1 MKLEEKTK
9 KKDEQGLII
18 KKYQQYLKL
27 EKSLSK
33 NTLEAYL
40 TDLEKL
46 LSFLSA
52 EGVEILEVSLTDLQ
66 RFAAGL
72 HDIGIHA
79 RSQARIIS
87 GIKSFF
93 HFLIIADY
101 IEADPS
107 ELLEGPKIGFKLP
120 EVLTVE
126 EIDRIISTIDLSKN
140 EGQRNRAILETLYSC
155 GLRVSEL
162 TGLPPIARTST
173 LIISWHVCISNWG
186 SMRKQL
192 MPMRNCKLR
201 MRIILSYTVRLAIAI
216 LEWNNILLLRPLI
229 FRRIT

>member
-66 RFAAGL
+66 RL
-72 HDIGIHA
+72 LPDYMILVSTSVHRHV
-79 RSQARIIS
+79 
-87 GIKSFF
+87 SFQ
-93 HFLIIADY
+93 
-101 IEADPS
+101 
-107 ELLEGPKIGFKLP
+107 
-120 EVLTVE
+120 VLNPF
-126 EIDRIISTIDLSKN
+126 ST
-140 EGQRNRAILETLYSC
+140 
-155 GLRVSEL
+155 
-162 TGLPPIARTST
+162 
-173 LIISWHVCISNWG
+173 
-186 SMRKQL
+186 
-192 MPMRNCKLR
+192 
-201 MRIILSYTVRLAIAI
+201 
-216 LEWNNILLLRPLI
+216 
-229 FRRIT
+229 F

>member
-87 GIKSFF
+87 GIKSFSK
-93 HFLIIADY
+93 HANKTLKALNN
-101 IEADPS
+101 
-107 ELLEGPKIGFKLP
+107 LLFIVINLFFKFAYF
-120 EVLTVE
+120 TKD
-126 EIDRIISTIDLSKN
+126 I
-140 EGQRNRAILETLYSC
+140 
-155 GLRVSEL
+155 
-162 TGLPPIARTST
+162 
-173 LIISWHVCISNWG
+173 
-186 SMRKQL
+186 
-192 MPMRNCKLR
+192 
-201 MRIILSYTVRLAIAI
+201 
-216 LEWNNILLLRPLI
+216 
-229 FRRIT
+229 

>member
-1 MKLEEKTK
+1 MSSRTIFQGAKVEKRNEIRGKNK

-87 GIKSFF
+87 GIKSF
-93 HFLIIADY
+93 
-101 IEADPS
+101 
-107 ELLEGPKIGFKLP
+107 
-120 EVLTVE
+120 
-126 EIDRIISTIDLSKN
+126 ST
-140 EGQRNRAILETLYSC
+140 
-155 GLRVSEL
+155 
-162 TGLPPIARTST
+162 
-173 LIISWHVCISNWG
+173 
-186 SMRKQL
+186 
-192 MPMRNCKLR
+192 
-201 MRIILSYTVRLAIAI
+201 
-216 LEWNNILLLRPLI
+216 
-229 FRRIT
+229 F

>member
-72 HDIGIHA
+72 HDMVSTPVH
-79 RSQARIIS
+79 RHV
-87 GIKSFF
+87 SFQ
-93 HFLIIADY
+93 
-101 IEADPS
+101 
-107 ELLEGPKIGFKLP
+107 
-120 EVLTVE
+120 VLNPF
-126 EIDRIISTIDLSKN
+126 ST
-140 EGQRNRAILETLYSC
+140 
-155 GLRVSEL
+155 
-162 TGLPPIARTST
+162 
-173 LIISWHVCISNWG
+173 
-186 SMRKQL
+186 
-192 MPMRNCKLR
+192 
-201 MRIILSYTVRLAIAI
+201 
-216 LEWNNILLLRPLI
+216 
-229 FRRIT
+229 F

>member
-72 HDIGIHA
+72 HDIGSTPVH
-79 RSQARIIS
+79 RHV
-87 GIKSFF
+87 SFQ
-93 HFLIIADY
+93 
-101 IEADPS
+101 
-107 ELLEGPKIGFKLP
+107 
-120 EVLTVE
+120 VLNPF
-126 EIDRIISTIDLSKN
+126 ST
-140 EGQRNRAILETLYSC
+140 
-155 GLRVSEL
+155 
-162 TGLPPIARTST
+162 
-173 LIISWHVCISNWG
+173 
-186 SMRKQL
+186 
-192 MPMRNCKLR
+192 
-201 MRIILSYTVRLAIAI
+201 
-216 LEWNNILLLRPLI
+216 
-229 FRRIT
+229 F

>member
-72 HDIGIHA
+72 DVYK
-79 RSQARIIS
+79 RQA
-87 GIKSFF
+87 G
-93 HFLIIADY
+93 
-101 IEADPS
+101 
-107 ELLEGPKIGFKLP
+107 
-120 EVLTVE
+120 
-126 EIDRIISTIDLSKN
+126 
-140 EGQRNRAILETLYSC
+140 SC
-155 GLRVSEL
+155 IPGANIPFVS
-162 TGLPPIARTST
+162 R
-173 LIISWHVCISNWG
+173 
-186 SMRKQL
+186 
-192 MPMRNCKLR
+192 
-201 MRIILSYTVRLAIAI
+201 
-216 LEWNNILLLRPLI
+216 
-229 FRRIT
+229 

>member
-66 RFAAGL
+66 RFAA
-72 HDIGIHA
+72 
-79 RSQARIIS
+79 RFRCP
-87 GIKSFF
+87 SF
-93 HFLIIADY
+93 
-101 IEADPS
+101 
-107 ELLEGPKIGFKLP
+107 
-120 EVLTVE
+120 
-126 EIDRIISTIDLSKN
+126 
-140 EGQRNRAILETLYSC
+140 
-155 GLRVSEL
+155 
-162 TGLPPIARTST
+162 
-173 LIISWHVCISNWG
+173 
-186 SMRKQL
+186 
-192 MPMRNCKLR
+192 
-201 MRIILSYTVRLAIAI
+201 
-216 LEWNNILLLRPLI
+216 LLRSIVEIIRSISSTVSTSGSLNPILGPSSNSLGSASI
-229 FRRIT
+229 

>member
-101 IEADPS
+101 I
-107 ELLEGPKIGFKLP
+107 
-120 EVLTVE
+120 
-126 EIDRIISTIDLSKN
+126 
-140 EGQRNRAILETLYSC
+140 
-155 GLRVSEL
+155 
-162 TGLPPIARTST
+162 
-173 LIISWHVCISNWG
+173 
-186 SMRKQL
+186 
-192 MPMRNCKLR
+192 
-201 MRIILSYTVRLAIAI
+201 
-216 LEWNNILLLRPLI
+216 
-229 FRRIT
+229 